1 MRAKN
6 ALSTIIFIVVALTSG
21 TSVSAQE
28 TVPDTPPELRDF
40 RLDEP
45 RPQPQPETQP
55 QPSAEPTV
63 TAPPPVVATRPE
75 TRQLEP
81 TRRAQPQPDTASNNV
96 PTVEIAPAEPA
107 TSEPVASED
116 EMLPAPQADV
126 APAAAEPTPAA
137 VSTEPAFDYWQIA
150 VGLAAIGA
158 LAAIAWF
165 FRRRRAG
172 PIEQT
177 VVTAAAI
184 EPEPAP
190 DIVAA
195 PVKTPVVKAA
205 PKPKKQ
211 PDIKIDFI
219 PEKATITFAT
229 LTIKGQ
235 LQISNEGQ
243 ADAKGMELRASLIS
257 ASHQQRE
264 ATELFFGTS
273 LDMTPNAM
281 GDAKAGEKLGVALE
295 LSVPLSEMHSFPL
308 GDQRLMV
315 PIILATLQYRVDGQ
329 PNPLRAEM
337 AHMIGREANP
347 PKPKMGPLR
356 LDLGPRSFAP
366 LGTRPLYT

>member
-6 ALSTIIFIVVALTSG
+6 ALSTMIFMIVAVTGG
-21 TSVSAQE
+21 TAASAQE

-45 RPQPQPETQP
+45 QPEAQP

-63 TAPPPVVATRPE
+63 AAPPPVVVTRPE
-75 TRQLEP
+75 TRQVEP
-81 TRRAQPQPDTASNNV
+81 TRRAQPQPDTASSDV
-96 PTVEIAPAEPA
+96 PTVEIAPAEPT

-116 EMLPAPQADV
+116 ETLPAPQADA
-126 APAAAEPTPAA
+126 APAAAEPSPAA
-137 VSTEPAFDYWQIA
+137 ESTEPAFAYWQIA
-150 VGLAAIGA
+150 AGLAAIVA
-158 LAAIAWF
+158 LAAIMWF
-165 FRRRRAG
+165 FRRRRTT
-172 PIEQT
+172 PIEQA
-177 VVTAAAI
+177 VVTTAAI
-184 EPEPAP
+184 EPEPVP

-195 PVKTPVVKAA
+195 PVTTPVAKAA

-273 LDMTPNAM
+273 HDITPNAM
-281 GDAKAGEKLGVALE
+281 GDAKAGETLGVALE

-337 AHMIGREANP
+337 AYMIGREANP